1 MKANI
6 SSELLSKIDKNETP
20 ISWLYKIIFFDD
32 KWNWYI
38 TIILWILFSVSL
50 IVRVLLFDEVIE
62 MDLVLIY
69 LLVTIMVVFYL
80 RFREKIFLIIYNKE
94 LYLNHFYDNE

>member
-38 TIILWILFSVSL
+38 TIILWILFSVLL

-69 LLVTIMVVFYL
+69 LLGTIMVVFYL

>member
-38 TIILWILFSVSL
+38 AIILWILLSVSL
-50 IVRVLLFDEVIE
+50 IVMVLLFDEVIE

-69 LLVTIMVVFYL
+69 LLGTIMVVFYL
-80 RFREKIFLIIYNKE
+80 RFREKIFLKIYNKE

>member
-38 TIILWILFSVSL
+38 TIILWILFSVLL
-50 IVRVLLFDEVIE
+50 IVMVLLFDEVIE

-69 LLVTIMVVFYL
+69 LLGTIMVVFYL
-80 RFREKIFLIIYNKE
+80 RFREKIFLKIYNKE

>member
-50 IVRVLLFDEVIE
+50 IVMVLLFDEVLE
-62 MDLVLIY
+62 MDHVLIY